1 MGSSIFVTRA
11 LMRVAPQSAA
21 RRRRKLSSTS
31 RRTMA
36 MNSWGLSVFPKST
49 MRFEG
54 EMIFIWVTLRSIRW
68 EGMLNSSSIQRGM
81 APPQGFAASGLRSK
95 MNVSTPPE
103 ARASAAD
110 DPAGPPPITAT
121 RNVEVITKVVVC
133 LHLSVW
139 GLKVLDLQV

>member
-31 RRTMA
+31 RRTME

-95 MNVSTPPE
+95 INVSMPLE

-121 RNVEVITKVVVC
+121 RNVEVITKEVVC

-139 GLKVLDLQV
+139 GLKVLDLKV